1 MRALEAGARRKI
13 FDETFRHRKERERER
28 ETRPRLDIAAIRA
41 KTRGDKKR
49 KKEEEEEEEA
59 EEEEEEKSHFSS
71 IPSRPRR
78 AGRESGL
85 EWLSSGRMRDHA
97 FTARVHVHRYV
108 CAYDC

>member
-49 KKEEEEEEEA
+49 KKEEEEEEA
-59 EEEEEEKSHFSS
+59 EEEEEKSHFSS